1 MALYT
6 EMEIRY
12 DGTIDKGVYIYGR
25 LYYPGIPQKIQ
36 ALPADIEPI
45 LQVAEANDDIWVLKP
60 EYPDRPNVNPPA
72 TVTAVTLDTTSLDLE
87 VDGSAGTVQAKLT
100 LQEESGTKPSVK
112 WSIESGDSFVS
123 IAETGVSGDYDSA
136 ITVTPIAE
144 GSATI
149 TCVAGGVSPTTKCT
163 VTVTEASEPVETQSV
178 AVSPKA
184 TSKKKSEIISGDNEV
199 TLTATVTPEGASP
212 AVFSVESDDDSV
224 IASSQSTGTNTYKVT
239 LSGNSGAATVRATS
253 GAESDTATITVTNP
267 VTAITINPDDFTLD
281 VGASDV
287 TLSVTGTPGD
297 ADAFEVTYTS
307 QNTDIATIVSG
318 NQVHAVKAGTA
329 TVKAAVNGMTPEVS
343 DTITVTVQQPVTAI
357 TVTSTSDTVEAGKT
371 LQMAASVSPEDA
383 TDSSVSWSVTPG
395 TGTATITQAGVLTA
409 QTEGTVTVVATAE
422 DDSGVTG
429 SKVITITPAVVLVTG
444 ITVSGDGTAVLG
456 ETKTYSVSVSPEGA
470 TNKAVTWS
478 VTPGTGTATITQAGV
493 LTPGTVGT
501 VTVVATA
508 QDGSDVTGEKSVTI
522 GYAAVENVTLNHST
536 ISIVEQDTSAGTDA
550 LTATL
555 SPEGDVDPQT
565 QIAWSVEAG
574 NEEYLTISGNGA
586 TCTLNPLKNKATAI
600 NVTATA
606 GGKSATCAVTV
617 TDAPVE
623 SVVINGGAES
633 VSVEKGKKVTL
644 TATKT
649 PDYSDV
655 AVSWSVT
662 AGSEYASIAQTG
674 EVTGVA
680 VGTATVTATAGGK
693 SDTITVN
700 VTQPATTAV
709 TIQNAGADAPTLS
722 LATGGSAT
730 LTAVKTPSDGTGTV
744 IWSVENDTPSGCVT
758 VENGVVQG
766 VAAGTATVKAAVG
779 AVSDTCAVTVADVAL
794 ESIVAPETGT
804 QISAVVGVKQTL
816 TVGFDPE
823 NATNKS
829 VTWAVSTAE
838 PAGCVTVD
846 PASGEITPSVAGT
859 ATITATASQAT
870 QQKNIVFTVTI
881 TEAEAAQA
889 SVATSKAR
897 ASRKKSV

>member
-45 LQVAEANDDIWVLKP
+45 LQVVEANDDIWVLKP

-123 IAETGVSGDYDSA
+123 IAETEVSGDYDSA

-163 VTVTEASEPVETQSV
+163 VTVTEASEPVETMSV
-178 AVSPKA
+178 AASPKA

-224 IASSQSTGTNTYKVT
+224 IASSESTGTNTYKVT
-239 LSGNSGAATVRATS
+239 LSGNSGTATIKATS
-253 GAESDTATITVTNP
+253 GAKSDTATITVTNP
-267 VTAITINPDDFTLD
+267 VTAITIDPDDFTLD

-371 LQMAASVSPEDA
+371 LQMTASVSPEDA
-383 TDSSVSWSVTPG
+383 TDSSVS
-395 TGTATITQAGVLTA
+395 
-409 QTEGTVTVVATAE
+409 
-422 DDSGVTG
+422 
-429 SKVITITPAVVLVTG
+429 
-444 ITVSGDGTAVLG
+444 
-456 ETKTYSVSVSPEGA
+456 
-470 TNKAVTWS
+470 WS

-508 QDGSDVTGEKSVTI
+508 QDGSDVSGEKSVTI

-574 NEEYLTISGNGA
+574 NEEYLTVTGNGA
-586 TCTLNPLKNKATAI
+586 TCTLNPLKNKASAI

-623 SVVINGGAES
+623 SVVINGGAGS

-655 AVSWSVT
+655 AVSWSV
-662 AGSEYASIAQTG
+662 AGGDEYASIAQTG

-744 IWSVENDTPSGCVT
+744 TWSVENDTPSGCVT

-804 QISAVVGVKQTL
+804 QISAVVGTKQTL

-881 TEAEAAQA
+881 TDAEAAQA
-889 SVATSKAR
+889 SAATSKAR
-897 ASRKKSV
+897 TSRKKSV